1 MFVVGGDTDRT
12 QYLEAMIVDLIAAAA
27 VEGSVRT
34 DVSPEELAECCLHA
48 LAAADRLPSTDGC
61 DPS

>member
-1 MFVVGGDTDRT
+1 
-12 QYLEAMIVDLIAAAA
+12 MIVDLIAAAA